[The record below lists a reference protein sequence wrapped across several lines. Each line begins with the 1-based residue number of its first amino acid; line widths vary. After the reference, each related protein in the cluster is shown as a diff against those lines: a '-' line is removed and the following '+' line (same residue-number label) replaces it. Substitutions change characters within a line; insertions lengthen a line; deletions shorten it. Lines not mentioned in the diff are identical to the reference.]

1 MSAIKKIFK
10 EVERGL
16 GSKSSGSGFGIDITD
31 LVGKDLLDSEKGD
44 YANVGAGINTET
56 KKPIIGAAVKKG
68 QVEAGIGASS
78 STDLGLGARYTSKD
92 ELSSASV
99 NAFKS
104 PQEKGVM
111 FNITKKFKS
120 GGAVEVGKG
129 KDYIKDL
136 I

>member
-1 MSAIKKIFK
+1 MSTIKKILK
-10 EVERGL
+10 TIEQAGETKNYGI
-16 GSKSSGSGFGIDITD
+16 GIDVTD

-44 YANVGAGINTET
+44 YANVGAGLNTET
-56 KKPIIGAAVKKG
+56 KKPLIGASVKKG
-68 QVEAGIGASS
+68 QVEAGIAGSS

-92 ELSSASV
+92 ELTSASV
-99 NAFKS
+99 NAYKD
-104 PQEKGVM
+104 QGGKNVM

-120 GGAVEVGKG
+120 GGSVEIGKG

>member
-1 MSAIKKIFK
+1 LQK
-10 EVERGL
+10 
-16 GSKSSGSGFGIDITD
+16 GSGFGIDVTD

-56 KKPIIGAAVKKG
+56 KKPLIGAAVKKG
-68 QVEAGIGASS
+68 QVEAGIAGSS
-78 STDLGLGARYTSKD
+78 STDLGLGARYTSQD

-99 NAFKS
+99 NAYKD
-104 PQEKGVM
+104 QGGKNIM

-120 GGAVEVGKG
+120 GGEVEVGKG

>member
-1 MSAIKKIFK
+1 MSAIKKILK
-10 EVERGL
+10 AVEQAGET
-16 GSKSSGSGFGIDITD
+16 KGSGFGIDVTD
-31 LVGKDLLDSEKGD
+31 LVGKDLLNPEKGD
-44 YANVGAGINTET
+44 YANVGAGINTEM
-56 KKPIIGAAVKKG
+56 KKPFVGAMFKKG
-68 QVEAGIGASS
+68 PVEAGIAGSS

-99 NAFKS
+99 NAFKN

>member
-1 MSAIKKIFK
+1 MGTIKKIFK

-16 GSKSSGSGFGIDITD
+16 GTKSSGFGVDVTELIS
-31 LVGKDLLDSEKGD
+31 KDLLDSEKGD
-44 YANVGAGINTET
+44 YANVGAGIDTQT
-56 KKPIIGAAVKKG
+56 KKPIIGANVKKG
-68 QVEAGIGASS
+68 QVEAGIGVAS

-99 NAFKS
+99 NAFKN

-136 I
+136 L

>member
-1 MSAIKKIFK
+1 VSTIKKILK
-10 EVERGL
+10 TIEQAGETKNYGI
-16 GSKSSGSGFGIDITD
+16 GIDVTD

-44 YANVGAGINTET
+44 YANVGAGLNTET
-56 KKPIIGAAVKKG
+56 KKPLIGASVKKG
-68 QVEAGIGASS
+68 QVEAGIAGSS

-92 ELSSASV
+92 ELTSASV
-99 NAFKS
+99 NAYKD
-104 PQEKGVM
+104 QGGKNVM

-120 GGAVEVGKG
+120 GGSVEIGKG

>member
-1 MSAIKKIFK
+1 VSTIKKIFK

-56 KKPIIGAAVKKG
+56 KKPLIGAVVKKG
-68 QVEAGIGASS
+68 QVEAGIAGSS
-78 STDLGLGARYTSKD
+78 STDLGLGARYTSED
-92 ELSSASV
+92 ESASASV
-99 NAFKS
+99 NAYKDDKGKNIMFKVS
-104 PQEKGVM
+104 
-111 FNITKKFKS
+111 KKFKS

>member
-10 EVERGL
+10 EFEKGL
-16 GSKSSGSGFGIDITD
+16 GTKDSVAGIGIDVTD

-44 YANVGAGINTET
+44 YANVGAGLNTET
-56 KKPIIGAAVKKG
+56 KKPLIGAAVKKG
-68 QVEAGIGASS
+68 QVEAGIAGSS

-92 ELSSASV
+92 ELTSASV
-99 NAFKS
+99 NAYKD
-104 PQEKGVM
+104 QGGKNVM

-120 GGAVEVGKG
+120 GGSVEVGKG

>member
-1 MSAIKKIFK
+1 VGTLNKISRTLGDRVVGSAI
-10 EVERGL
+10 
-16 GSKSSGSGFGIDITD
+16 D
-31 LVGKDLLDSEKGD
+31 LTNLVDKDLLDKSKGE
-44 YANVGAGINTET
+44 YANIAAGVDVE
-56 KKPIIGAAVKKG
+56 KQKPVIGANVKKG
-68 QVEAGIGASS
+68 QTEYGIAGSS

>member
-1 MSAIKKIFK
+1 VSTIKKILK
-10 EVERGL
+10 TIEQAGETKNYGI
-16 GSKSSGSGFGIDITD
+16 GIDVTD

-44 YANVGAGINTET
+44 YANVGAGLNTET
-56 KKPIIGAAVKKG
+56 KKPLIGASVKKG
-68 QVEAGIGASS
+68 QVEAGIAGSS

-92 ELSSASV
+92 ELTSASV
-99 NAFKS
+99 NAYKD
-104 PQEKGVM
+104 QGGKNVM

-120 GGAVEVGKG
+120 GGSVEVGKG

>member
-1 MSAIKKIFK
+1 VSTIKKIFK
-10 EVERGL
+10 EVEKGL

-56 KKPIIGAAVKKG
+56 KKPLIGAVVKKG
-68 QVEAGIGASS
+68 QVEAGIAGSS
-78 STDLGLGARYTSKD
+78 STDLGLGAQYTSED
-92 ELSSASV
+92 
-99 NAFKS
+99 KS
-104 PQEKGVM
+104 TTAGIGVSKNPQGKEIRFG
-111 FNITKKFKS
+111 ITKRFKS
-120 GGAVEVGKG
+120 GGSVEVGKG

>member
-1 MSAIKKIFK
+1 MSAIKKILK
-10 EVERGL
+10 AVEQAGET
-16 GSKSSGSGFGIDITD
+16 KGSGFGIDVTD
-31 LVGKDLLDSEKGD
+31 LVGKDLLNPEKGD
-44 YANVGAGINTET
+44 YANVGAGINTEM
-56 KKPIIGAAVKKG
+56 KKPFVGAMFKKG
-68 QVEAGIGASS
+68 PVEAGIAGSS

>member
-1 MSAIKKIFK
+1 MGTLNKIFK
-10 EVERGL
+10 TLEQ
-16 GSKSSGSGFGIDITD
+16 SSQTKGSGFGIDVTD
-31 LVGKDLLDSEKGD
+31 LVGKELLDSEKGD

-56 KKPIIGAAVKKG
+56 KKPLIGAIVKKG
-68 QVEAGIGASS
+68 QVEAGIAGSS

-99 NAFKS
+99 NAYKD
-104 PQEKGVM
+104 QGGKNIM

-120 GGAVEVGKG
+120 GGEVEVGKG